1 MSERPRRAAPPS
13 RARRGRAPSAARDVT
28 REDAADV
35 GSAKRAV
42 SPEGGEIEVVSPQT
56 AESPRAELEVT
67 STQAA
72 PMSAGTGGDSERL
85 DVGPPPIKRPPSV
98 EQPQA
103 EPASQTVVPV
113 IGATS
118 EQELDLPPNLAILPS
133 RDAVLYPG
141 MLMPLQASDQ
151 QWVRLLSDAVSARQ
165 PIGLVLLREST
176 ADASQFA
183 NLHQIGTAANIVR
196 LLKLP
201 DGSLQVLLQGA
212 ARIRLAH
219 TPSQTEPYLRSDVEA
234 LSSGS
239 SQSPSVQVEGLVKN
253 LQSLFQRV
261 VTLSPVL
268 PDEMGIASA
277 NVDDPGRLADFVAAN
292 IDLDLSQRQEILQEL
307 DPLAR
312 AHRVTELVTREL
324 EVLEIGSRIQSQIRQ
339 SMEKTQR
346 DFYLRQQLEAIR
358 KELGEGDSD
367 EAALADLRAKLGQI
381 KLPPE
386 AQAEAT
392 RELNRLASIPS
403 ASPEHSMVRTYL
415 EWLADLPWST
425 ATQDNLD
432 LHHAKTVLDE
442 DHFDLTRVKDRIL
455 EYLAVMKLR
464 AERDAESVA
473 AHSEAEQGQAESGA
487 LTPRRLL
494 EVEGATS
501 GTPSPLPAD
510 EGVASTAPVATVRGP
525 ILCLVGPPG
534 VGKTSLGQS
543 IARALGRKFVHMSL
557 GGVRDEA
564 EIRGHRR
571 TYIGALPGRI
581 IQALRRAG
589 SRNPVFILDE
599 LDKLG
604 ADWRGDPSSALLEVL
619 DPAQN
624 SDFRDHYLDV
634 PFDLSSVLF
643 IATANVMDTVPPA
656 LRDRLE
662 VIDIPGYT
670 EDDKLQIARRYL
682 LPRQLAE
689 NGLEARQVRV
699 SDSALR
705 RLIREYT
712 REAGVRNL
720 EREIATV
727 ARKIARAIVM
737 GEATRMT
744 VSNRTVSEMLG
755 PPRFQQEVATREDEV
770 GVATGL
776 AYTPTG
782 GEVLFIEARAVPG
795 RGNLVLTGQL
805 GDVMKESAQAALT
818 FARARGRELGLGTDD
833 PLANKDIH
841 VHVPAGAIPKDGPSA
856 GITMATAIISA
867 LTRRPV
873 DHCVAMTGEI
883 TLRGRVLPIGG
894 LKEKVLAANRAGL
907 TRVIAPRDNRRDL
920 DEIPA
925 RVLKETTFTF
935 VDRMDQVLNTALKRE
950 VQPERAAVEPLRRG
964 TRRAQDGVAA
974 ASRDVR

>member
-1 MSERPRRAAPPS
+1 MTARPRRRAAEADAAAAADRVAVDAAAAADEARPEAAASPPSDKQPARRAARQPRRSSATRVAEAAPPEPP
-13 RARRGRAPSAARDVT
+13 RQP
-28 REDAADV
+28 
-35 GSAKRAV
+35 
-42 SPEGGEIEVVSPQT
+42 EIEQAPE
-56 AESPRAELEVT
+56 AEA
-67 STQAA
+67 
-72 PMSAGTGGDSERL
+72 
-85 DVGPPPIKRPPSV
+85 
-98 EQPQA
+98 QPV
-103 EPASQTVVPV
+103 VVPV
-113 IGATS
+113 LGSSAQPEI
-118 EQELDLPPNLAILPS
+118 ELPPELAILPS
-133 RDAVLYPG
+133 PDSVLYPG
-141 MLMPLQASDQ
+141 MLLPMQASDQ
-151 QWVRLLSDAVSARQ
+151 QWVRLLSDAVSSRQ
-165 PIGLVLLREST
+165 PIGLALLKDAA
-176 ADASQFA
+176 ADSNSLAS
-183 NLHQIGTAANIVR
+183 LYPIGTAANIVR

-212 ARIRLAH
+212 ARIRIAQ
-219 TPSQTEPYLRSDVEA
+219 TPSQTEPYLRAGVEV
-234 LSSGS
+234 LPSGS
-239 SQSPSVQVEGLVKN
+239 SEPTSLPTEALVKN

-261 VTLSPVL
+261 ISLSPIL
-268 PDEMGIASA
+268 PDEMGIAAA

-292 IDLDLSQRQEILQEL
+292 IDIDVAQRQEILQEL

-312 AHRVTELVTREL
+312 ARRVTEFVTREL
-324 EVLEIGSRIQSQIRQ
+324 EVLELGSKIQSQIRE

-358 KELGEGDSD
+358 RELGETD
-367 EAALADLRAKLGQI
+367 ENQAALSDLRERLGRGQ
-381 KLPPE
+381 LPPE
-386 AQAEAT
+386 VQAEAD
-392 RELNRLASIPS
+392 REMNRLASIPT

-415 EWLADLPWST
+415 EWIADLPWSVT
-425 ATQDNLD
+425 TQDNLE
-432 LHHAKTVLDE
+432 LHHAKRVLDE
-442 DHFDLTRVKDRIL
+442 DHFDLSRVKDRIL

-464 AERDAESVA
+464 AERDAANTATPLPPPTSMNGGASQEASHERVEASHRASA
-473 AHSEAEQGQAESGA
+473 ASPEGSTASHVPSEASQEQPPQSARVVS
-487 LTPRRLL
+487 
-494 EVEGATS
+494 
-501 GTPSPLPAD
+501 
-510 EGVASTAPVATVRGP
+510 VRGP

-624 SDFRDHYLDV
+624 SDFRDHYLDL

-682 LPRQLAE
+682 VPRQLTE
-689 NGLEARQVRV
+689 NGLEPDQVRI
-699 SDSALR
+699 SDAALR
-705 RLIREYT
+705 RIIREYT

-727 ARKIARAIVM
+727 ARKTARAIVM
-737 GEATRMT
+737 DEAKSVT
-744 VSNRTVSEMLG
+744 VSNRGVTEMLG

-795 RGNLVLTGQL
+795 KGSLTLTGQL

-818 FARARGRELGLGTDD
+818 YARARGRALGLGNDD
-833 PLANKDIH
+833 PLSNKDIH
-841 VHVPAGAIPKDGPSA
+841 VHVPAGAVPKDGPSA

-873 DHCVAMTGEI
+873 DHTVAMTGEI

-894 LKEKVLAANRAGL
+894 LKEKVLAAHRAGL
-907 TRVIAPRDNRRDL
+907 RRVIAPRDNRRDL
-920 DEIPA
+920 DEIPP
-925 RVLKETTFTF
+925 RMRSQVTFTF
-935 VDRMDQVLNTALKRE
+935 VDHMDQVLNAALKPEIQAERTE
-950 VQPERAAVEPLRRG
+950 VKPLRRSS
-964 TRRAQDGVAA
+964 RRAADGVAA
-974 ASRDVR
+974 APGSAAN